1 MPTEDR
7 GGPNGGP
14 LRSKTGPD
22 MRDDQPPYAGA
33 PSNATGVLRRQMH
46 LPAPFAFAMR
56 VDVGLTQEQIRVPG
70 EFTERGTG
78 PTAPGV
84 RENPPTDLGPQPI
97 RRGRTPGSAPPG

>member
-1 MPTEDR
+1 
-7 GGPNGGP
+7 
-14 LRSKTGPD
+14 

-70 EFTERGTG
+70 EFTE
-78 PTAPGV
+78 
-84 RENPPTDLGPQPI
+84 
-97 RRGRTPGSAPPG
+97 